1 MKLIDPELDA
11 AEEFNRTLDRT
22 LAERGASD
30 PPLGYTQRMEAHL
43 MNATELAGPPT
54 PSSREVAGS
63 PASTPPLFTMA
74 GGIKAPRSQ
83 ASFWTAIVA
92 HAVAIAVVAALIA
105 EHVQLAAPTP
115 VQVATLIAPVS
126 PPPPAPIVP
135 RAEKMG
141 GGGGQHDLAPVT
153 KGHLPK
159 FAQEQ
164 IVPPKIAP
172 TIPPKLAV
180 EPTVIVQKDLKL
192 ADNKMPD
199 LGMPSSTLVGN
210 SMGNGSGTG
219 IGSGNGAGIGP
230 GSGGNYGGGL
240 MHIGGSVRPP
250 VLVSQVDPE
259 FSEEARKAK
268 FSGNVEVYLWVD
280 ENGNPSHVKVVR
292 GVGMGLD
299 EKAMEA
305 VRQYKFK
312 PALQN
317 GKAVK
322 VDLYVDVN
330 FQIF

>member
-1 MKLIDPELDA
+1 M
-11 AEEFNRTLDRT
+11 T
-22 LAERGASD
+22 
-30 PPLGYTQRMEAHL
+30 M
-43 MNATELAGPPT
+43 ATAPNYGPNVQPAM
-54 PSSREVAGS
+54 RV
-63 PASTPPLFTMA
+63 ASTPVPFLSMA

-83 ASFWTAIVA
+83 ASIWTAIVA
-92 HAVAIAVVAALIA
+92 HAVVIALLAWLIAHHVSVAA
-105 EHVQLAAPTP
+105 P
-115 VQVATLIAPVS
+115 VPAQVATIVAPVEV
-126 PPPPAPIVP
+126 PPPPPIMP

-164 IVPPKIAP
+164 IVPPKAPP
-172 TIPPKLAV
+172 TIAPKLAV

-199 LGMPSSTLVGN
+199 LGMPNSTLVGN
-210 SMGNGSGTG
+210 SMGNGHGTG

-230 GSGGNYGGGL
+230 GSGGNTGGGVY
-240 MHIGGSVRPP
+240 HIGGSVMPP
-250 VLVSQVDPE
+250 ALISQVDPE

-299 EKAMEA
+299 EKAVEA
-305 VRQYKFK
+305 VRQYKFR
-312 PALQN
+312 PAKQN
-317 GKAVK
+317 GKPVK

>member
-1 MKLIDPELDA
+1 
-11 AEEFNRTLDRT
+11 
-22 LAERGASD
+22 
-30 PPLGYTQRMEAHL
+30 
-43 MNATELAGPPT
+43 
-54 PSSREVAGS
+54 
-63 PASTPPLFTMA
+63 LFVPDKVTMA
-74 GGIKAPRSQ
+74 AAPNYQPEMPARPVAVAAASPPFLSMANGIKAPRSS

-92 HAVAIAVVAALIA
+92 HGVVIALIA
-105 EHVQLAAPTP
+105 FLIARHVQLAAPAP
-115 VQVATLIAPVS
+115 PQVATIVAPVT
-126 PPPPAPIVP
+126 PPPPPPVMP

-141 GGGGQHDLAPVT
+141 GGGGQHDLAPVS

-159 FAQEQ
+159 LSPEPQ
-164 IVPPKIAP
+164 IVPPKAPP

-180 EPTVIVQKDLKL
+180 EPTVVVQKDLKL

-199 LGMPSSTLVGN
+199 LGLPSSNLAGN
-210 SMGNGSGTG
+210 SLGNGNGTG
-219 IGSGNGAGIGP
+219 IGSGSGAGIGP
-230 GSGGNYGGGL
+230 GSGGNMGGGV

-250 VLVSQVDPE
+250 TLVYQPDPE

-299 EKAMEA
+299 EKAIEA

-317 GKAVK
+317 GKPVK